1 MSIDLLSLL
10 LGAAVAAV
18 VTAVLLLQRAAH
30 QVTAAVAAEAT
41 ARVAAEARAARL
53 PELQGEIDRLNAE
66 LKDASARIGEQAARL
81 QAAQKDA
88 ADKLALIETAKA
100 QLTDTFKALSAD
112 ALGANNQRFLT
123 LAKEQFEK
131 NSAAAKAD
139 LEKRQQAIGEL
150 LTPVK
155 ESLGRFDS
163 QIQELE
169 KARVGAYAELKTQ
182 VQGLL
187 ESQVQLR
194 AETGNLV
201 EALRKPAVRGR
212 WGEHQLRNVVE
223 MAGMVAHCD
232 FFEQTTVAGDQG
244 RLRPDM
250 LVRLPGGG
258 TVVIDAKVPL
268 EAFLDAANAPDEKT
282 RADALER
289 HAGQVRAHIR
299 MLGSKSYWSQFAD
312 SPEFVVM
319 FLPGEYLYAAAL
331 QADPM
336 LIETGSSELVVLASP
351 TTLIGLL
358 RAVAHGW
365 TQERLAENAQ
375 AISALGK
382 ELFERLSNMGDHMA
396 KVGRGLD
403 SAVESYN
410 KAVASLEGRVLVTA
424 RKFRDL
430 KAAPDSAEIKEL
442 PQIEKTVR
450 VLQAPE
456 LRELPQNEKMAPELR
471 VLTDGRPP
479 GQAQG

>member
-10 LGAAVAAV
+10 LGAAIAAGI
-18 VTAVLLLQRAAH
+18 TAVLLLQRAAH
-30 QVTAAVAAEAT
+30 QVTAAVAAEAN
-41 ARVAAEARAARL
+41 ARAAAEARAARL
-53 PELQGEIDRLNAE
+53 PELESQLQRLREELSDARSRTAEIAT
-66 LKDASARIGEQAARL
+66 QL
-81 QAAQKDA
+81 QQEKKDA
-88 ADKLALIETAKA
+88 ADKLALIESAKA

-131 NSAAAKAD
+131 NSQAAKAD

-150 LTPVK
+150 LTPVR
-155 ESLGRFDS
+155 ESLGKFDS

-187 ESQVQLR
+187 DSQIQLR

-201 EALRKPAVRGR
+201 EALRKPSVRGR

-223 MAGMVAHCD
+223 MAGMVSHCD
-232 FFEQTTVAGDQG
+232 FFEQTTVSGDQG
-244 RLRPDM
+244 KLRPDM

-268 EAFLDAANAPDEKT
+268 EAFLDAANATDEKA

-382 ELFERLSNMGDHMA
+382 ELFERLSKMGGDLA
-396 KVGRGLD
+396 KLGRGLET
-403 SAVESYN
+403 AVDSYN
-410 KAVASLEGRVLVTA
+410 QAVASLEGRVLVSA

-442 PQIEKTVR
+442 PQIEKAVR

-456 LRELPQNEKMAPELR
+456 LREPQVPELR
-471 VLTDGRPP
+471 VLTDGR
-479 GQAQG
+479 GQG

>member
-1 MSIDLLSLL
+1 MGWPMAIDLLSL
-10 LGAAVAAV
+10 V
-18 VTAVLLLQRAAH
+18 VGAVLAAALTALVLWQRTQARVA
-30 QVTAAVAAEAT
+30 AAVAAEA
-41 ARVAAEARAARL
+41 ALRAAAEARADRL
-53 PELQGEIDRLNAE
+53 PVL
-66 LKDASARIGEQAARL
+66 DAALARL
-81 QAAQKDA
+81 QAELADAGARTAELATSLQQERKDA

-100 QLTDTFKALSAD
+100 SLTDTFKALSAD

-123 LAKEQFEK
+123 LAQQQFEK
-131 NSAAAKAD
+131 NAEASKSD

-150 LTPVK
+150 LTPVR
-155 ESLGRFDS
+155 ESLVKFDG
-163 QIQELE
+163 QIQEIE

-182 VQGLL
+182 VQGLR
-187 ESQVQLR
+187 S
-194 AETGNLV
+194 ETGNLV
-201 EALRKPAVRGR
+201 EALRRPSVRGR

-223 MAGMVAHCD
+223 MAGMVSRCD
-232 FFEQTTVAGDQG
+232 FFEQTTIEGDQG

-282 RADALER
+282 RVEALQR
-289 HAGQVRAHIR
+289 HANQVRQHIR
-299 MLGSKSYWSQFAD
+299 TLGSKAYWSQFAD

-365 TQERLAENAQ
+365 TQEKLAENAQ

-382 ELFERLSNMGDHMA
+382 DLFERLARMGDHMA
-396 KVGRGLD
+396 KLGRGLET
-403 SAVESYN
+403 AVESYN
-410 KAVASLEGRVLVTA
+410 QAVASLEGRVLVTA
-424 RKFRDL
+424 RRFRDL

-442 PQIEKTVR
+442 PQIEKAVR

-456 LRELPQNEKMAPELR
+456 LRENQVPDLR
-471 VLTDGRPP
+471 VLTDGR
-479 GQAQG
+479 A